1 MLLEINRVMM
11 GDSYKYTHPNQ
22 YPVGTVNQYDYAE
35 ARSTNVYDKTVFV
48 GLQGI
53 LKEFFT
59 TPITRKEVTEAAE
72 YAEDHGIGFCK
83 EGWDIIVKEYN
94 GFLPVTIKGVRE
106 GTVLPNKNVLFTVE
120 LSVDDERIFWIVSWL
135 ETFLMKVWYTCNIA
149 TRSYFVKKMLI
160 EMGKITDENPFVD
173 YQYHNFGDRGSSTVS
188 AAIKG
193 GFAHLTC
200 FKGTDNFGS
209 VKYVKDI
216 YNVPSTK
223 RKEIAH
229 SIDATEHS
237 TVTSR
242 GKDGEQDFVMNFLEK
257 NKGKNLIACVGDSY
271 DIFNFT
277 DFITKG
283 EFKNK
288 IENEDYPT
296 FVIRPDSG
304 DAVDV
309 INTMLNIMEKN
320 NVAFDV
326 NDKGYKIFKKYRIIW
341 GDGINMDT
349 MRNILTTVTLRGY
362 STQNIA
368 FGSGGWLMQQH
379 DRDTLGFAIKCSEIT
394 FKDGSTRDIFKDPIT
409 APGKKSKKGKVTT
422 YKNFETNEYFT
433 DIVGKYKDSNII
445 FDALEVIFRNGQIIS
460 QYSIF
465 EIRDYI
471 DQQLIKDID

>member
-1 MLLEINRVMM
+1 
-11 GDSYKYTHPNQ
+11 
-22 YPVGTVNQYDYAE
+22 
-35 ARSTNVYDKTVFV
+35 
-48 GLQGI
+48 
-53 LKEFFT
+53 
-59 TPITRKEVTEAAE
+59 
-72 YAEDHGIGFCK
+72 
-83 EGWDIIVKEYN
+83 
-94 GFLPVTIKGVRE
+94 
-106 GTVLPNKNVLFTVE
+106 
-120 LSVDDERIFWIVSWL
+120 
-135 ETFLMKVWYTCNIA
+135 
-149 TRSYFVKKMLI
+149 
-160 EMGKITDENPFVD
+160 
-173 YQYHNFGDRGSSTVS
+173 
-188 AAIKG
+188 
-193 GFAHLTC
+193 
-200 FKGTDNFGS
+200 
-209 VKYVKDI
+209 
-216 YNVPSTK
+216 
-223 RKEIAH
+223 
-229 SIDATEHS
+229 
-237 TVTSR
+237 
-242 GKDGEQDFVMNFLEK
+242 MNFLEK

-422 YKNFETNEYFT
+422 YKNFET
-433 DIVGKYKDSNII
+433 K
-445 FDALEVIFRNGQIIS
+445 
-460 QYSIF
+460 
-465 EIRDYI
+465 
-471 DQQLIKDID
+471 